1 MTEGS
6 FNRAKDIL
14 KRLEYIRTLKR
25 FTYHN
30 PCIKDSNDKS
40 DYIYLSWAD
49 SEHGDLKKLISN
61 WCNEEEKKLLD
72 EFGKL

>member
-30 PCIKDSNDKS
+30 PCIKDSN
-40 DYIYLSWAD
+40 
-49 SEHGDLKKLISN
+49 
-61 WCNEEEKKLLD
+61 
-72 EFGKL
+72 